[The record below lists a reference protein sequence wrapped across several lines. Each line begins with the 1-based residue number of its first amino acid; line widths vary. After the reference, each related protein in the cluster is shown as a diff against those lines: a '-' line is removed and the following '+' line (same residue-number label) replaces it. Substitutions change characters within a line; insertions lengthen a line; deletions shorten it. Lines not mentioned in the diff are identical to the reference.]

1 MNNISYMFKTYGDGC
16 SYFVET
22 GTYKGYGIDAAKDVG
37 FERYYSA
44 EYLKSLYEECL
55 EKFKD
60 DDNIFLYNGS
70 SEKCLEQILKDIDK
84 KSLFWLDAHDS
95 FGTGGGIP
103 TYEELK
109 VLKEHPIKNHTLL
122 IDDIPLYFNDGVEL
136 KERILQI
143 NSNYKF
149 KMHNPDTRPDY
160 IMVAYVEEN
169 EK

>member
-1 MNNISYMFKTYGDGC
+1 MNNISQMFEKYRKGC

-22 GTYKGYGIDAAKDVG
+22 GTYKGYGIDAAKEVG

-55 EKFKD
+55 EKFEDQD
-60 DDNIFLYNGS
+60 DVFLYNGS
-70 SEKCLEQILKDIDK
+70 SEDCLVEILKDIDK

-95 FGTGGGIP
+95 FGTGGGVP

-122 IDDIPLYFNDGVEL
+122 VDDVPLYFGNGEEL
-136 KERILQI
+136 KQRILEI
-143 NSNYKF
+143 NPKYKF
-149 KMHNPDTRPDY
+149 LTHNPDTRPDY
-160 IMVAYVEEN
+160 ILVAYIG
-169 EK
+169 KI

>member
-1 MNNISYMFKTYGDGC
+1 MNNISEMFKKYSKGC

-44 EYLKSLYEECL
+44 EYLQSLYEECL

-60 DDNIFLYNGS
+60 DDDVFLYNGS
-70 SEKCLEQILKDIDK
+70 SEVCLVEILKDIDK

-95 FGTGGGIP
+95 FGTGGGVP

-109 VLKEHPIKNHTLL
+109 VLKEHSIKNHTLL
-122 IDDIPLYFNDGVEL
+122 IDDIPLYFGDGEEL
-136 KERILQI
+136 KQKILEI
-143 NSNYKF
+143 NPKYKF
-149 KMHNPDTRPDY
+149 LTHNPDTRPDY
-160 IMVAYVEEN
+160 ILVAYI
-169 EK
+169 EKP